1 MALWPGKNR
10 PTQDR
15 GGCGLFGVRTL
26 LGLKPG
32 GHGHW
37 AEVACSIKPRSPGGA
52 ARLISDPRNRF
63 PERI

>member
-37 AEVACSIKPRSPGGA
+37 AGVACSIKPRSPGG
-52 ARLISDPRNRF
+52 RLG
-63 PERI
+63 